1 MSVRV
6 RYAPSPTGHLHVGS
20 LRTAL
25 YNWLFAKHHKGV
37 YLIRIE
43 DTDVERS
50 KPEYTASILDA
61 LRWANLEPDETP
73 VVQSERVEEHRK
85 LIVQLLKEGK
95 AYKCYCTPDELSKRL
110 QDREGYKKY
119 DGHCYGIEEK
129 DLPYAVRFRVPD
141 VEFIEFN
148 DLIRGPIKFDR
159 DQLDDFIIV
168 RSDGT
173 PMYNF
178 VVVVDDAFMGIT
190 HVLRGEDHISNT
202 PKQIL
207 LYQALGYKLPE
218 FAHFSL
224 ILGADGHRLSKRHMA
239 TAVGEFKK
247 DGYLPDALCNYLA
260 RLGWSHGD
268 QELFTRQE
276 LIDYFGLDAMNK
288 SGAIFDQQ
296 KLAWMNGVYIKELS
310 NEEIIAII
318 ERDVDPT
325 FKNCFTNW
333 SSQTLEVFIGLYKER
348 VKTLRELV
356 DDLWQLHERPRYE
369 SETIPLETQ
378 SVIDYLTTVR
388 DGLLKLEDH
397 SPDSIDRLIR
407 SICENLNIKYKQIA
421 VPLRIALTGKTSS
434 PGIAKLVAYLS
445 VEESV
450 ARIEHF
456 LKELGR
462 MKQ

>member
-1 MSVRV
+1 MTVRV

-25 YNWLFAKHHKGV
+25 YNWLFARHNKGV
-37 YLIRIE
+37 FLIRIE

-50 KPEYTASILDA
+50 KPEYTVSILDA
-61 LRWANLEPDETP
+61 LKWSSLEADETP
-73 VVQSERVEEHRK
+73 LVQSERIEEHLK
-85 LIVQLLKEGK
+85 VIQQLLDEGK

-110 QDREGYKKY
+110 QDDDGHKKY
-119 DGHCYGIEEK
+119 DGHCYGTEK

-141 VEFIEFN
+141 VEYVEFN
-148 DLIRGPIKFDR
+148 DLIRGPIRFDR

-207 LYQALGYKLPE
+207 LYQALGYTLPQ

-224 ILGADGHRLSKRHMA
+224 ILGPDGHRLSKRHMA
-239 TAVGEFKK
+239 TSVGEFRK
-247 DGYLPDALCNYLA
+247 GGFLPDALCNYLA

-276 LIDYFGLDAMNK
+276 LIKLFSLEGMNK

-296 KLAWMNGVYIKELS
+296 KLEWMNGVYIRELS
-310 NEEIIAII
+310 DEEIVAII
-318 ERDVDPT
+318 ERDIDPT

-333 SSQTLEVFIGLYKER
+333 SSQTLEAFIGLYKDR

-356 DDLWQLHERPRYE
+356 DDLCSLHERPRYE
-369 SETIPLETQ
+369 SETKQLKTQ
-378 SVIDYLTTVR
+378 SVIDYLTAVR
-388 DGLLKLEDH
+388 DGLLSLDDH
-397 SPDSIDRLIR
+397 SPDAVDHLIR
-407 SICENLNIKYKQIA
+407 SICKEFDVKLKQIA
-421 VPLRIALTGKTSS
+421 VPLRVALTGKTSS
-434 PGIAKLVAYLS
+434 PGIAKLIAFLS

-450 ARIEHF
+450 QRIERF
-456 LKELGR
+456 LKELT
-462 MKQ
+462 